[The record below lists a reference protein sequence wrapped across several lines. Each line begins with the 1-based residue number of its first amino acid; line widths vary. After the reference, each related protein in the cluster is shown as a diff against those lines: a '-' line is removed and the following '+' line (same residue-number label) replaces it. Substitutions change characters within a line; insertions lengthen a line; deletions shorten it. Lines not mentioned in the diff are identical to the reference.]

1 MYDQSNLPLLTSS
14 WLVAWL
20 LDWAGNT
27 TSDGAIFA
35 ACQYVG
41 FFFSEY
47 CVGANLSSV
56 NGPVPTGL
64 VLVNFAGSGT
74 DDHRCSGTIG
84 VLATTPAK
92 GTLGALNVTVTSLPD
107 VATPVICAQTPLPS
121 SAGYFLIRLNVNT
134 TSAGVNGVPSLH
146 FTFCRIVKSS
156 VVGSVN
162 LWPVARNGV
171 NVPSIG

>member
-47 CVGANLSSV
+47 WVGANLSRV

-64 VLVNFAGSGT
+64 VLVNFVGSGT

-92 GTLGALNVTVTSLPD
+92 GTLGVFFIDA
-107 VATPVICAQTPLPS
+107 ATTEIYTL
-121 SAGYFLIRLNVNT
+121 
-134 TSAGVNGVPSLH
+134 SLH
-146 FTFCRIVKSS
+146 C
-156 VVGSVN
+156 
-162 LWPVARNGV
+162 AR
-171 NVPSIG
+171 PQQRA